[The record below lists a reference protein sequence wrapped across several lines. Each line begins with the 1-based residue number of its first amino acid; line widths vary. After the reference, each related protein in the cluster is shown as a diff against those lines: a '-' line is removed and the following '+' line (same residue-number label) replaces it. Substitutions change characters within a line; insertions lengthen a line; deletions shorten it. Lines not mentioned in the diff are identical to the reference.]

1 MLTGWPAGQPEHS
14 PLQKELRCLQSAAPH
29 QQGPLQQS
37 SQNASRQCKGSAFF
51 YEKSCKLAAPGA
63 GCRCLGMQQQ
73 ASVLSSRLAP
83 AIPALPPASTAY
95 ALQNTC
101 SSAVAGLPGRHSRAI
116 SESLSSF
123 LPWKKAVNSF
133 MTAASC
139 VSLHSTAQHSVRQ
152 VSAVLSWSQAL
163 EGSAGCNQPPDQQ
176 PSAAVAAAPAA
187 APGIK
192 VSSAIR
198 PLQQPR
204 VPTSGRGA
212 ALHPLCH

>member
-1 MLTGWPAGQPEHS
+1 MRCTHCNRAAGRQAGAWIGRHVSADRLAGWPARALTVAKGVALPAERS
-14 PLQKELRCLQSAAPH
+14 TTSTGPSAAIKPERK
-29 QQGPLQQS
+29 QAMQG
-37 SQNASRQCKGSAFF
+37 QCIFLREIVQTGGTRR
-51 YEKSCKLAAPGA
+51 C
-63 GCRCLGMQQQ
+63 CRCLGMQQQ

-139 VSLHSTAQHSVRQ
+139 VSLHSTAHHSVRQ

-176 PSAAVAAAPAA
+176 P
-187 APGIK
+187 
-192 VSSAIR
+192 
-198 PLQQPR
+198 
-204 VPTSGRGA
+204 
-212 ALHPLCH
+212 